1 MSDRKETLM
10 EPEIRHNA
18 DVEKHAL
25 TELKKAFDQLGQSL
39 VIIERQTE
47 SAGRMWNG
55 AAAEKIMSRA
65 LNTKNEFAGCLSK
78 LEEVIGEIE
87 LISRRIQEAEQ
98 EAKRIAEERGV

>member
-1 MSDRKETLM
+1 M
-10 EPEIRHNA
+10 
-18 DVEKHAL
+18 
-25 TELKKAFDQLGQSL
+25 G
-39 VIIERQTE
+39 
-47 SAGRMWNG
+47 NG